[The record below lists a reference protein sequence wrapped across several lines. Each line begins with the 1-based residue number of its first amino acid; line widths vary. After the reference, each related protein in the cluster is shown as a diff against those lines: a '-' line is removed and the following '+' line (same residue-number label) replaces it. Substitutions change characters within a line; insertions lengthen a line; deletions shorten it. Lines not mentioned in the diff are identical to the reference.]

1 MQFTDYSTDAKF
13 ATAVAETFKAM
24 QKSVQAGNPVLT
36 AGTSTDAT
44 LTEFI
49 ELSSSYY
56 KLDKAIAD
64 YILTDTDFN
73 YNLFVETMFALY
85 FTALDK
91 Q

>member
-13 ATAVAETFKAM
+13 AQAVAATFAAM

-56 KLDKAIAD
+56 KLDNAIKN

-85 FTALDK
+85 FTVIDK

>member
-13 ATAVAETFKAM
+13 AAAVAETVKAM

-49 ELSSSYY
+49 ELTSNYY

-73 YNLFVETMFALY
+73 YNLYVETVFALY
-85 FTALDK
+85 FTLLDP

>member
-1 MQFTDYSTDAKF
+1 MQFTDYNTDAKF
-13 ATAVAETFKAM
+13 AVAVAETFKAM
-24 QKSVQAGNPVLT
+24 QKSVVAGNPVLT

-49 ELSSSYY
+49 ELDSYYY
-56 KLDKAIAD
+56 KLDKNVAE

-73 YNLFVETMFALY
+73 YNMFVETMFKLY
-85 FTALDK
+85 FTVLDT